1 MASLIFFPF
10 LGGVFISLVLVPFAI
25 RLSHKYDF
33 LDRPGHRKIH
43 DSPVPKLGGVAFVV
57 TVVVVFIICFVFGSF
72 SAPLKAEEDLP
83 KFFFIM
89 GITLLFALIGFF
101 DDVYDLKPFLKI
113 AIQFLATGCFAY
125 FGYHFELLQ
134 IPGFSPIGLV
144 YLAIPFTAFWMM
156 AVINGFNFMDG
167 VDGLAGSVSLF
178 CLIGLAIISTYTHE
192 PLLSIL
198 MFSALGAILV
208 FLIFNW
214 HPAKI
219 YMGNCGSNLLGALV
233 ASFLVAY
240 RNDLF
245 VASSSAGLTQPFPF
259 QITICT
265 LLVGYPFL
273 EVVLSTFRRG
283 VKRLLFNRSM
293 EWSEKEHIHHRLL
306 KLGFRTYA
314 ICWSGILLQVIFTS
328 AAVLVLSQQ
337 RALAVWIMIPAFMF
351 LAYVMPRMGFF
362 DFLNLEVIQKQKP
375 HYLILHHFI
384 SMQRIKLNL
393 TDGREEILA
402 LLSQTCAEL
411 GVQYF
416 QIKVSDD
423 RVKGG
428 HFSYSWERPKDVVRE
443 YLDYIKT
450 EKVKSKYDHFED
462 KIVLD
467 DNQGEADWIFE
478 PHTEENELDVECR
491 VLVSDFM
498 KTVLARICSLKGS
511 YSATDKIIKIS
522 QLSHAKVRS
531 SILRRKHAKKNSKE
545 KLN

>member
-1 MASLIFFPF
+1 MSLIFLSL
-10 LGGVFISLVLVPFAI
+10 LGGFLIAFLLIPLAI
-25 RLSHKYDF
+25 RVSHRYDF

-43 DSPVPKLGGVAFVV
+43 DSPVPKLGGVAFILAVLL
-57 TVVVVFIICFVFGSF
+57 VFVICFIFFGFQLS
-72 SAPLKAEEDLP
+72 SKAESDLP
-83 KFFFIM
+83 KFLFVL
-89 GITLLFALIGFF
+89 GITALFALIGFL
-101 DDVYDLKPFLKI
+101 DDTYDLKPSFKI
-113 AIQFLATGCFAY
+113 LIQLFATGCFAY
-125 FGYHFELLQ
+125 FGFQFEWLQ
-134 IPGFSPIGLV
+134 IPGFTPIDLRYFAV
-144 YLAIPFTAFWMM
+144 PFTALWMM

-167 VDGLAGSVSLF
+167 VDGLTGSVSLV
-178 CLIGLAIISTYTHE
+178 CLVGLGIISTYTNE
-192 PLLSIL
+192 PLLSMLI
-198 MFSALGAILV
+198 FSALGAISV

-214 HPAKI
+214 RPAKI
-219 YMGNCGSNLLGALV
+219 YLGNCGSNLLGALI

-240 RNDLF
+240 RSTNFLF
-245 VASSSAGLTQPFPF
+245 NAPHGTQSYQPFLF
-259 QITICT
+259 QICICS
-265 LLVGYPFL
+265 LFVGYPLL
-273 EVVLSTFRRG
+273 EVTLSTFRRG
-283 VKRLLFNRSM
+283 IKRLLFNRSM

-306 KLGFRTYA
+306 KLGFRTSA
-314 ICWSGILLQVIFTS
+314 ICWTGILLQTIFVS

-362 DFLNLEVIQKQKP
+362 DFLNIEVIQKQKP

-450 EKVKSKYDHFED
+450 EKVKSKYDHFAD

-478 PHTEENELDVECR
+478 PHTEETELDVECR

-498 KTVLARICSLKGS
+498 KMVLVRICSFKDS

-531 SILRRKHAKKNSKE
+531 SILRRKYAKKK
-545 KLN
+545 